1 MGKKSRS
8 KEERR
13 NMGNGKQRKE
23 EAEKNKRFN
32 RTRRRQGLFYEGMKG
47 GVQGRVRRSRKGE
60 RGELDTEEEISHKEL
75 R

>member
-1 MGKKSRS
+1 MGKKSKS

-13 NMGNGKQRKE
+13 NMGDGKQGKE
-23 EAEKNKRFN
+23 EAEKNN
-32 RTRRRQGLFYEGMKG
+32 DSIELGEGKDYFMKVLG
-47 GVQGRVRRSRKGE
+47 GVQGKVRRSRKGE

>member
-1 MGKKSRS
+1 MRKKSRS
-8 KEERR
+8 KDERR
-13 NMGNGKQRKE
+13 NMGDSKQGKE

-32 RTRRRQGLFYEGMKG
+32 RTRRRQGFFYEGIG
-47 GVQGRVRRSRKGE
+47 RSEGRVRRSRKGE